1 MILNYK
7 FQNFMSF
14 QDNVEFSMMAPNT
27 EVKERFPDNYV
38 HVAPACDILKTAVI
52 VGENAGG
59 KSNFVESLGCLKHFF
74 RENDEVKSYRDM
86 IHINNVTGK
95 CVKKRDTCQKFEV
108 EAWLEQRCFYRYY
121 LETDFAGIVKEE
133 LSYKERSEDKYQ
145 YVLRAFRNRFELD
158 CDKDG
163 YQCTGENQCKT
174 KAMVGYHLK
183 TPGYGKEMEALLKKS
198 LTSWKQLGLFT
209 TKLAILGDEHALR
222 FSDWVRNSLCP
233 ESNVINY
240 DLYKSIKSEEG
251 DFLILRDDRF
261 LEIFQMVDRSIIGIK
276 LDEERPFYKSMV
288 IRKKKDGG
296 TFSRELGRDSSGVR
310 EFFAWAVQIFK
321 IVYENKVVFA
331 DEIDRV
337 LNPVLS
343 ERVAAFV
350 NGKQHCGQFIF
361 TTHNVLHLD
370 LKNYMKEQIYFITK
384 DVESLES
391 ELYSLADF
399 PEVEYEETKIYEFY
413 MKGILGGT
421 VVE

>member
-7 FQNFMSF
+7 FQNFLSF

-27 EVKERFPDNYV
+27 EVKNRFPDNYV

-59 KSNFVESLGCLKHFF
+59 KSNFVESLGYLKDFF

-95 CVKKRDTCQKFEV
+95 CAKKGDTCQQFEV
-108 EAWLEQRCFYRYY
+108 EVWLEQRCFYRYH
-121 LETDFAGIVKEE
+121 LELDFAGIVKEE
-133 LSYKERSEDKYQ
+133 LGYKGGVGEEYEYIFKVIRDQ
-145 YVLRAFRNRFELD
+145 LDLD

-163 YQCTGENQCKT
+163 YPCTGDNQCKT
-174 KAMVGYHLK
+174 KAFVDYDLDI
-183 TPGYGKEMEALLKKS
+183 PSYGKEMEELISKAV
-198 LTSWKQLGLFT
+198 TNWNQMGLFI
-209 TKLAILGDEHALR
+209 TKLAILGNEHAFR
-222 FSDWVRNSLCP
+222 FSDWVKNSLCP
-233 ESNVINY
+233 ETNSVNY
-240 DLYKSIKSEEG
+240 GLYKSMRNEEE
-251 DFLILRDDRF
+251 DFTILNDPRF

-276 LDEERPFYKSMV
+276 LDEERPFYKTMV

-361 TTHNVLHLD
+361 TTHNALHLD